1 METKQ
6 LIVFETCISTLIQYL
21 NTFDHSSFI
30 NHIVFFLSHVVVNS
44 MISGLVKYNSYK
56 NTTDFFQRRNCFSY
70 VLEKRDIFFHI
81 TYFQIGS
88 KKKQGKKKH
97 LVGKDFKTRQ

>member
-1 METKQ
+1 MKTKQ

-30 NHIVFFLSHVVVNS
+30 IHQSYCFVFLSHVVVNS

-56 NTTDFFQRRNCFSY
+56 NTTDFFQRRNCLSY

-88 KKKQGKKKH
+88 KKK
-97 LVGKDFKTRQ
+97 